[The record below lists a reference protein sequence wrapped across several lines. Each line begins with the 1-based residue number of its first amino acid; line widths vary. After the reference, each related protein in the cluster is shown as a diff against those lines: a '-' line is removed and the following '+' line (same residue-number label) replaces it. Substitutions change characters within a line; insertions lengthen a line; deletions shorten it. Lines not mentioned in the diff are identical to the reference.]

1 MGTRRRLALLAL
13 AVALA
18 VLVIAV
24 PAQAATVASGS
35 SQMTVSPAVT
45 HTIHAAGMTVDVV
58 SPATITTKWNKSGA
72 MYWWIR
78 VPMTSSKPGS
88 WNPSTGVGTFYH
100 SGSFRFINTATSPQ
114 KVFRAEGLRI
124 IATNKTTYQL
134 SVTYPASDNVS
145 VQLPSASY
153 TRIVLAESTHAPKIT
168 NSGKSYKIDGV
179 QFKLTTAGRD
189 AIHAVTGVTLPTDVV
204 LLDTDIL
211 PVLK

>member
-45 HTIHAAGMTVDVV
+45 HTMHTLGVTVDVV
-58 SPATITTKWNKSGA
+58 SPATITTKWNSAGA

-78 VPMTSSKPGS
+78 VPMTSAKPGS
-88 WNPSTGVGTFYH
+88 WNPSSGVGTFFH

-114 KVFRAEGLRI
+114 KVFRAEGLQL
-124 IATNKTTYQL
+124 IATNRNSYSL
-134 SVTYPASDNVS
+134 SVTYPAAAFVN
-145 VQLPSASY
+145 LPAANY
-153 TRIVLAESTHAPKIT
+153 QRVTLATSTHAPKIT
-168 NSGKSYKIDGV
+168 NNGKSYKIDGV
-179 QFKLTTAGRD
+179 QFKLTAAGEA
-189 AIHAVTGVTLPTDVV
+189 AIYSVIGVHLPTNVV